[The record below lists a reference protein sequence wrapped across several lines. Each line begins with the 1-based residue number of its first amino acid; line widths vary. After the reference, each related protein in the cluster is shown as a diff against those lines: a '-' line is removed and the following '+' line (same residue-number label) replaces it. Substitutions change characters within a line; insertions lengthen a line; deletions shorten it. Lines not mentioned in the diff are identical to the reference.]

1 MTLCDDVDS
10 DSDWWLRH
18 FTLRLPLSSETD
30 FICMRPCMC
39 ACGRET
45 ESARKGAHTRKR
57 GRERAQERASE
68 RAREH
73 ARERER
79 ERARARERER
89 ERARARARERERE
102 TEMREERRER
112 RGERARA
119 RERERERGEER
130 ERERG
135 RENCR
140 GQRNMLGA
148 WPREPR
154 SCMHIPPGAPERKIQ
169 AVCRHGYT
177 GQNCPCSHAAVSSCA
192 FWGLGRMARRARVK
206 IVALLCLTQGC
217 ARASVS
223 LELLR
228 CSDGWSHARVCVRVC
243 VCACV
248 RVVCVCACVGDQKDG
263 GAVPL
268 SCPAEMQF

>member
-1 MTLCDDVDS
+1 
-10 DSDWWLRH
+10 
-18 FTLRLPLSSETD
+18 
-30 FICMRPCMC
+30 
-39 ACGRET
+39 
-45 ESARKGAHTRKR
+45 
-57 GRERAQERASE
+57 
-68 RAREH
+68 
-73 ARERER
+73 
-79 ERARARERER
+79 
-89 ERARARARERERE
+89 
-102 TEMREERRER
+102 
-112 RGERARA
+112 
-119 RERERERGEER
+119 
-130 ERERG
+130 
-135 RENCR
+135 
-140 GQRNMLGA
+140 MLGA